1 MDKQPLEKHL
11 RGKKF
16 KSLEAEAAKCA
27 KLTDLFGLL
36 MHN

>member
-11 RGKKF
+11 GGKIF
-16 KSLEAEAAKCA
+16 KSLEAAKCA